1 MKRYLIWG
9 NAPLKGE
16 VKISGSKNST
26 LPIMAASLLTFE
38 PCIIKNVPKLV
49 DVFTMKELLEFLGKK
64 VDFEDSTLKII
75 QKTTRPKFFAPYEI
89 VSRMR
94 ASFCVLGPLLA
105 KFKKAK
111 VSFPGGCVI
120 GVRPVDLHLKGL
132 GFLGAKLKVES
143 GYVIGRAKELRG
155 NKIYLGGEFGSSVL
169 ATANVLMCAV
179 LSKGKTLIENAACE
193 PEIKDLANF
202 LNKMGAKIK
211 GAGTP
216 WIEIEGVESLKGAE
230 HAVIPDRIEAGT
242 FVMAGSIT
250 RGRIIIKE
258 AKSAHLG
265 AVIDK
270 LCECRAKLVVEDK
283 RIEVLSSKKI
293 LAKNMTTLP
302 FPGFPTDLQAQY
314 VSLMSVAE
322 GSCVVT
328 ERIFPDRFMHVS
340 ELNRMGAKIKRQGP
354 HLLIEGR
361 DSLSGTEVMASDLRA
376 SAALILAGLRAK
388 GKTIVQ
394 RVYHLERGYENLKEK
409 LEKLGAK
416 IKIEK

>member
-1 MKRYLIWG
+1 MKKYLIWG
-9 NAPLKGE
+9 NVSLKGE
-16 VKISGSKNST
+16 VKISGSKNSV
-26 LPIMAASLLTFE
+26 LPIMASTLLTSE
-38 PCIIKNVPKLV
+38 KCIIKNVPRVV

-64 VDFEDSTLKII
+64 VEFDSNTLKIT
-75 QKTTRPKFFAPYEI
+75 QKTTKPRILAPYEI

-105 KFKKAK
+105 RFKRAK

-132 GFLGAKLKVES
+132 SMLGVNFRIRS
-143 GYVIGRAKELRG
+143 GYVIGSAKELRA
-155 NKIYLGGEFGSSVL
+155 NRIYLGGEFGSSVL

-193 PEIKDLANF
+193 PEIKDLADF

-216 WIEIEGVESLKGAE
+216 WIEIEGVKTLKGAE
-230 HAVIPDRIEAGT
+230 HTVIPDRIEAGT
-242 FVMAGSIT
+242 FIMAGLIT
-250 RGRIIIKE
+250 KGKITIKG
-258 AKSAHLG
+258 AKISHLG
-265 AVIDK
+265 AVLDK
-270 LCECRAKLVVEDK
+270 LNECKAKLITEDEK
-283 RIEVLSSKKI
+283 IEVLPSNI
-293 LAKNMTTLP
+293 IAQNMTTLP

-314 VSLMSVAE
+314 VSLMSVAK

-328 ERIFPDRFMHVS
+328 ERVFPDRFMHVP

-354 HLLIEGR
+354 HLLIEGTNN
-361 DSLSGTEVMASDLRA
+361 LFGAEVMASDLRA

-388 GKTIVQ
+388 GKTVVQ
-394 RVYHLERGYENLKEK
+394 RVYHLDRGYENLKEK
-409 LEKLGAK
+409 LEALGAK
-416 IKIEK
+416 IKIEE